1 MTPYSMISTAT
12 LGAIAQPI
20 RANVPPKEQPIT
32 IHLILAYLVISP
44 DIGALIKCKSEYL
57 INKNT
62 INLIVLQKSSLS
74 PD

>member
-44 DIGALIKCKSEYL
+44 DIGALIKC
-57 INKNT
+57 
-62 INLIVLQKSSLS
+62 
-74 PD
+74 